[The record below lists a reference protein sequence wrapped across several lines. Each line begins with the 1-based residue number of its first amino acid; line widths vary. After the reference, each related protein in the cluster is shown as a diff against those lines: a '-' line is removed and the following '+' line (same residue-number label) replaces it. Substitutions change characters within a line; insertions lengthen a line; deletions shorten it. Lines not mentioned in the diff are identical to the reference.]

1 MDIVESGN
9 LAPAVRAALIP
20 SQPSEETFAAR
31 MAWRLNRLRC
41 MGPAEI
47 LHRVGRVALVQAEG
61 VSRQG
66 PLAKFFDSPVPEPEM
81 TAAPSP
87 WLQAVD
93 VPAAPYV
100 AAADRLCLGH
110 FDVFALKGL
119 DLGTTPR
126 WNRDPRTGTEAP
138 VVFGKTLDYRDPRRV
153 GDIKYL
159 WELNRHSHLVT
170 LAQAYAL
177 TGHRKYFDT
186 IEEHLQSWFVDCPYG
201 VGPNWSSALEAS
213 LRLINWSMT
222 WQLLGGAQSP
232 LFADGRG
239 AELQGKWMESVYRH
253 CQFVR
258 GFFSRHSSANNH
270 LIGEAAG
277 LYVAAVTWPL
287 WPASARW
294 RGTAQA
300 FLERECLAQN
310 ASDGVNR
317 EQAVCYQQFELDL
330 LLLPFLAAK
339 AQSGGPRDTTP
350 PPFSAA
356 YVKRMEVMMAYVAS
370 IMDAG
375 GHVPMIGDADDG
387 RAAYLVPTAG
397 FCPYRSLLATG
408 AVLFRRGDFKAK
420 AAILDDKTLWL
431 LGPQARN
438 LFEALKAKPEGLP
451 PRREFPEGG
460 YYILGSD
467 FETQDEIRLIAD
479 AGPLGYQSI
488 AAHGH
493 ADALSFTLSV
503 GGFEFLVDPGTYA
516 YHTNPGWR
524 RYFRGTSAHNT
535 VRVDGLDQSRQGGN
549 FLWLDQARSGCRIW
563 HSTLREDLFEGWHD
577 GYRRLNDPVIHRRRI
592 RLDKRARRIIIED
605 QLEMRSVHDV
615 ELFFHCAED
624 CQVDAEDRSY
634 TISRRGR
641 SIQLRP
647 AVGAG
652 LGIQIYR
659 GSVAPVAGWIS
670 RRFDQKRPTHTIV
683 CRGRLSGRSV
693 LRSEIQ
699 C

>member
-1 MDIVESGN
+1 M
-9 LAPAVRAALIP
+9 APAVRAVLIP
-20 SQPSEETFAAR
+20 SQAGEDTFAAR
-31 MAWRLNRLRC
+31 MAWRVNRLRC
-41 MGPAEI
+41 MGPGEI
-47 LHRVGRVALVQAEG
+47 LHRVGRAATTHVEGWARQPALAQLVT
-61 VSRQG
+61 R
-66 PLAKFFDSPVPEPEM
+66 PVPEPDLL
-81 TAAPSP
+81 ASPSP

-93 VPAAPYV
+93 VDPAPYV
-100 AAADRLCLGH
+100 MAADRLCLGH

-138 VVFGKTLDYRDPRRV
+138 AVFGKTLDYRNPRRV

-159 WELNRHSHLVT
+159 WELNRHSHLIT

-177 TGHRKYFDT
+177 TKRRKYLDT
-186 IEEHLQSWFVDCPYG
+186 IDEHLNSWFSDCPYG

-213 LRLINWSMT
+213 LRLINWSIA

-232 LFADGRG
+232 LFADARG
-239 AELQGKWMESVYRH
+239 MELQTKWLESIYRH
-253 CQFVR
+253 CHFVR

-270 LIGEAAG
+270 LIGEASG

-294 RGTAQA
+294 RASAQA
-300 FLERECLAQN
+300 ILEREVLLQN
-310 ASDGVNR
+310 GGDGVNR

-339 AQSGGPRDTTP
+339 ANGGGPRDTSP
-350 PPFSAA
+350 PPFSPA
-356 YVKRMEVMMAYVAS
+356 YVKRMEVMMAFIAS

-387 RAAYLVPTAG
+387 RAAYLVPTSS

-420 AAILDDKTLWL
+420 AGNLDDKTLWL
-431 LGPQARN
+431 LGPQSRN
-438 LFEALKAKPEGLP
+438 LFDALKARPDGLP

-467 FETQDEIRLIAD
+467 FETEEEIRLVAD
-479 AGPLGYQSI
+479 AGPLGYQRI

-524 RYFRGTSAHNT
+524 RYFRGTGAHNT

-549 FLWLDQARSGCRIW
+549 FLWLNKANTGCRIW

-577 GYRRLNDPVIHRRRI
+577 GYGRLNDPVIHRRRI
-592 RLDKRARRIIIED
+592 KLDKRARKILIED
-605 QLEMRSVHDV
+605 LLEMRGVHDV

-624 CQVDAEDRSY
+624 CQVDATDRSY
-634 TISRRGR
+634 TISRRNR
-641 SIQLRP
+641 SILLRP
-647 AVGAG
+647 AMGAG

-659 GSVAPVAGWIS
+659 GSVSPVSGWIS
-670 RRFDQKRPTHTIV
+670 RHFDQKRPTHTIV
-683 CRGRLSGRSV
+683 CRGRLSGRS
-693 LRSEIQ
+693 LIRSEIQ